1 MNPVHVSTPRQPFSR
16 MRPLLR
22 AGASIGAVTL
32 LGLFAFACGPT
43 DPYLQIE
50 KSRAQYEA
58 QMQGGFYVDERV
70 VEREPVL
77 DSEGMEVSIE
87 PDVEKDVLLD
97 FLVKNGADQPLDGI
111 TVEVEHV
118 DSTGELKQAHRI
130 YVDVSSVGKGNVG
143 QFSERLINVD
153 YVDGDAFAVSIRT
166 PVPEAERSAYREFDG
181 VSP

>member
-1 MNPVHVSTPRQPFSR
+1 MKSPEPRLES
-16 MRPLLR
+16 LR
-22 AGASIGAVTL
+22 RTGVAAGLSLAVL
-32 LGLFAFACGPT
+32 ALFASGCGPT

-50 KSRAQYEA
+50 QARSQYEA

-97 FLVKNGADQPLDGI
+97 FLVKNGAEEALEGI

-118 DSTGELKQAHRI
+118 DSAGNLKQAHRI

-143 QFSERLINVD
+143 QFSERLTNVD
-153 YVDGDAFAVSIRT
+153 YVDGDAFAVSIRS
-166 PVPEAERSAYREFDG
+166 PVPEAERSEYREFDG
-181 VSP
+181 VSA